1 MLKLSHEL
9 YKVLA
14 WLFLLLIIILSLL
27 PGSSIPKMKWQD
39 FIGLDKI
46 AHFIMYGLCFYLFI
60 KAYKMNRDNSLF
72 YISFMGLLLL
82 GLLLEFFQMILQA
95 GRSFDLYDLLA
106 NVTGLLTV
114 SLFVRNDSSTVQ
126 EL

>member
-9 YKVLA
+9 YRVLA

-60 KAYKMNRDNSLF
+60 KAYNIRWNTKGFYVSFAGLF
-72 YISFMGLLLL
+72 VT
-82 GLLLEFFQMILQA
+82 GLLLEYLQMVLNS
-95 GRSFDLYDLLA
+95 GRTFDLLDLIA
-106 NVTGLLTV
+106 NSAG
-114 SLFVRNDSSTVQ
+114 
-126 EL
+126 